1 MSATPLDDVVKKTAD
16 ILGRII
22 KKPPLTPKLL
32 SKPPFR
38 YLHDLISEVLTN
50 SEYGAGLYSAEE
62 MNHENVKEKE
72 AKIAYLT
79 KIIDCVGI
87 STGVEIKCNPL
98 KIVAGMEPE
107 ETNFLLQLL
116 GKAVIKKVDSAD
128 AVKRVLAGEHQQLGK
143 GSRSGSDK
151 RSGKSSTVGSAND
164 LRKTRSELSIDPPA
178 PAPPLS
184 AKKGREREPSAEA
197 RPPAPPPAA
206 PEPEAQ
212 DLPPPPQP
220 PAPSAM
226 KEDKREPELERTSTP
241 VASPTP
247 APPAPQPSREPAR
260 DAAQAPLPPP
270 PSVQKQSAP
279 PPEPRIDAGKPPPAP
294 VPARNL
300 TPAPEA
306 PALPSQEEAVPEEP
320 SRGAPADA
328 EERAARAAAGAVS
341 STPRRM
347 RPASARPAPPRQ
359 RAPEVAVEEIP
370 KNVPIIFQDD
380 KRDDEEDFVVITHD
394 TDGPETATVGD
405 ESGPLSDEKH
415 GGLVRTILQTKQE
428 LEGGKV
434 EDGKTKAK
442 SGKEVLGGKKEIEA
456 LREWIQALTRSTNPL
471 GKTMDYM
478 QEDVDSMNRELEMW
492 RVEHRK
498 YKNMLEEELRI
509 TREEAIP
516 FDTQLKTV
524 ETAIEEQLDKISTA
538 KASIIQNE
546 TMVQTLLRGI
556 TKGG

>member
-1 MSATPLDDVVKKTAD
+1 MSATTLDDVVKKTAD

-38 YLHDLISEVLTN
+38 YLHDLISEVLTT
-50 SEYGAGLYSAEE
+50 SDFAAGLYSADE
-62 MNHENVKEKE
+62 MNSENVKEKE

-116 GKAVIKKVDSAD
+116 GKAVLKKVDSVD
-128 AVKRVLAGEHQQLGK
+128 AVKRVLAGEHQQAGK
-143 GSRSGSDK
+143 SSKGGSEK
-151 RSGKSSTVGSAND
+151 RSGKSSTAGSAND
-164 LRKTRSELSIDPPA
+164 LRKTRSELSVDPPA
-178 PAPPLS
+178 PAPPFS
-184 AKKGREREPSAEA
+184 AKKAREREPSAEV
-197 RPPAPPPAA
+197 RPPATSAA
-206 PEPEAQ
+206 PEPEAE
-212 DLPPPPQP
+212 LPPPPQP
-220 PAPSAM
+220 PAQRAT
-226 KEDKREPELERTSTP
+226 KEYKELEVERTSTP

-247 APPAPQPSREPAR
+247 APPAPPAPQPTREPAR
-260 DAAQAPLPPP
+260 DTSPLPPP
-270 PSVQKQSAP
+270 PAIQKQSAP
-279 PPEPRIDAGKPPPAP
+279 PPDSRSDAGKPPPAP
-294 VPARNL
+294 ALSSALAPAPD
-300 TPAPEA
+300 TPAPSSQAEA
-306 PALPSQEEAVPEEP
+306 EEP

-341 STPRRM
+341 SAPRRM

-394 TDGPETATVGD
+394 TDGPESATIGD
-405 ESGPLSDEKH
+405 DSGPLADEKH

-428 LEGGKV
+428 LES
-434 EDGKTKAK
+434 GKTEDAKSKAK
-442 SGKEVLGGKKEIEA
+442 SGKEALGGKKEIEA

-492 RVEHRK
+492 RVEHQK
-498 YKNMLEEELRI
+498 YKNMLDEELRI
-509 TREEAIP
+509 TKEEAIP
-516 FDTQLKTV
+516 FDLQLKSV
-524 ETAIEEQLDKISTA
+524 EAAIEEQLDKISTA